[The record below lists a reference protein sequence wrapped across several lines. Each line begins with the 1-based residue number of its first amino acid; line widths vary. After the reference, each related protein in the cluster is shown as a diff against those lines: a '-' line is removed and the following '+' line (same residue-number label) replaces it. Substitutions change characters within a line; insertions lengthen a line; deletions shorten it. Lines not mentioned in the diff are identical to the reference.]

1 MADISWL
8 TETLGQGYSKLL
20 VELAPQSV
28 INFAELLHKMFST
41 YVPRSTNPLIRYEF
55 THDLE

>member
-1 MADISWL
+1 L